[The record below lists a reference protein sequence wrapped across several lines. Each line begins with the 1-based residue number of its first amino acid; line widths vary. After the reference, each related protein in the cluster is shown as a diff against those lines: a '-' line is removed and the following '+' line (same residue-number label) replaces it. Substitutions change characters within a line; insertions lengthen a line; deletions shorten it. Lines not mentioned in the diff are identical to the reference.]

1 MSSTVAAPVRGAAP
15 ETRQPQQT
23 QHIGQLFAALM
34 VTMLLASLNQ
44 TVLSTALPTIVGD
57 LGGVNHMSWVITAY
71 ILASTVMMPV
81 YGKISDLFGRKPVL
95 LAAIVLF
102 VGGSIVGAVAQTIGW
117 LILARVIQGL
127 GGGGLIILSQAAIAD
142 VVPAR
147 ERGKYMGFMG
157 AVFAVSSVAG
167 PLLGGWLTEGPGW
180 RWAFTLNIP
189 LGIVAIA
196 AVSAFL
202 RLPKR
207 EHKDTA
213 LHIDYVGM
221 VLLTAAT
228 TSLILICTWGGSQY
242 DWGSPQILWLAV
254 AVVVATAAFIV
265 TETRVS
271 DPVLPLSLFRD
282 RNFTLTTLT
291 GLVVG
296 VAMFGMLGYM
306 PTYIQ
311 MVKGVDA
318 TVAGLLMTPMMGSVL
333 LTSVGSGFIVSR
345 TGRYK
350 LFPLVGMV
358 LMGFGLWLM
367 STLTVDDSTWLMCV
381 YLAVFG
387 AGIGLSM
394 QILVLIVQNSFPNRV
409 VGTATASS
417 NFFRQVGATVGSA
430 VVGSLFVS
438 RLQDLLAENLP
449 EVPGGAGAGAM
460 DANSFTPEAVQKLPD
475 MFRIPVVQSY
485 NDALLPLFLYMI
497 PLAAVALLLLLFV
510 KEKAL
515 ATKVDRDVVSHD
527 GSEAHPT
534 TGSIAIATAMNQATE
549 MPSSDSGDAAAAP
562 DAAAGTF
569 EGAEGDDAAQPVAA
583 LHRRGG
589 KSGPKHRA
597 EPAHRRDRARARV

>member
-1 MSSTVAAPVRGAAP
+1 MSSTVAAPARDAAP

-23 QHIGQLFAALM
+23 HIGQLFVALM

-81 YGKISDLFGRKPVL
+81 YGKVSDLLGRKPVL

-102 VGGSIVGAVAQTIGW
+102 VGGSLVGAAAQTMSW

-189 LGIVAIA
+189 LGIVAIV
-196 AVSAFL
+196 AVSVFL

-207 EHKDTA
+207 ERQDT
-213 LHIDYVGM
+213 LHIDYLGM
-221 VLLTAAT
+221 ILLTGAT
-228 TSLILICTWGGSQY
+228 TAFILICTWGGSQY
-242 DWGSPQILWLAV
+242 DWASPQILWLTV

-358 LMGFGLWLM
+358 LMGLGLWLM

-438 RLQDLLAENLP
+438 RLQDLLTENLP
-449 EVPGGAGAGAM
+449 QAPGGAGAGAT

-475 MFRIPVVQSY
+475 MFRVPVVQSY

-515 ATKVDRDVVSHD
+515 ATKVDRDVVPD
-527 GSEAHPT
+527 GSQAHPT
-534 TGSIAIATAMNQATE
+534 TGSLAIATAMNQATE
-549 MPSSDSGDAAAAP
+549 MPSRDSEAPASAA
-562 DAAAGTF
+562 AAAGTS
-569 EGAEGDDAAQPVAA
+569 EDLDDAAPPARTR
-583 LHRRGG
+583 RRGNG
-589 KSGPKHRA
+589 RSGPRHRA
-597 EPAHRRDRARARV
+597 EPEHRRDRARA